1 MFKDKNNDDE
11 EKGVFMKFT
20 PLVAEVLAIENI
32 CRNISKLKFELSFL
46 ERVQF
51 ILNLRI
57 PKLKYRKYDTATI
70 TAVKSFIVQ
79 AQISSS

>member
-1 MFKDKNNDDE
+1 MTMTKRCFYI
-11 EKGVFMKFT
+11 KFAT
-20 PLVAEVLAIENI
+20 VVAEILAIENS
-32 CRNISKLKFELSFL
+32 CRNILKLKFELSFL

>member
-1 MFKDKNNDDE
+1 
-11 EKGVFMKFT
+11 MKFS
-20 PLVAEVLAIENI
+20 PMVAEILAVENI
-32 CRNISKLKFELSFL
+32 CRNILKLKFESSFL

-70 TAVKSFIVQ
+70 TTVKSFIVQ

>member
-1 MFKDKNNDDE
+1 MTMKN
-11 EKGVFMKFT
+11 KVVFMKFT
-20 PLVAEVLAIENI
+20 PLVAEELAVENI
-32 CRNISKLKFELSFL
+32 CRNISKLKFELNFL

-70 TAVKSFIVQ
+70 TTVKSFIVH
-79 AQISSS
+79 AQVSSC